1 MRVIESQLVTG
12 ISYQLKTEIL
22 PFLLSN
28 RIDLLDLAERPHE
41 SVAPVFKLKG
51 LDALLDALVRIGF
64 SLALRALLLEGLQHS
79 LRVAGGTAA
88 VQLGEF
94 QFQSQ
99 SQSQSVSVSVSVVA
113 ALLCSYHDK
122 SCHTII

>member
-12 ISYQLKTEIL
+12 ISYQLKTEVM

-28 RIDLLDLAERPHE
+28 RIDLLDLAERPHA
-41 SVAPVFKLKG
+41 SVAPIFKLKG
-51 LDALLDALVRIGF
+51 LDALLDALVKIGF

-94 QFQSQ
+94 QFQFQ
-99 SQSQSVSVSVSVVA
+99 FQVQFQVQVQW
-113 ALLCSYHDK
+113 LLL
-122 SCHTII
+122 IP